1 MWAEFLQ
8 SFRRSDNRT
17 WAERKYVATVAWLAA
32 APPPGTAVQIH
43 DFAGHPRVLA
53 ADGAPLGTLQA
64 ALNPA
69 RTGLARAQASQQVGR
84 IDISYL
90 GPNDLSATA
99 VA

>member
-1 MWAEFLQ
+1 MWTEFVQ
-8 SFRRSDNRT
+8 SLKPSDNRA
-17 WAERKYVATVAWLAA
+17 WADRRYWANVAWLGAP
-32 APPPGTAVQIH
+32 PPPGTPVQIH
-43 DFAGHPRVLA
+43 DFNGQPRVLA

-90 GPNDLSATA
+90 GPDDLSATA
-99 VA
+99 AA